1 MVATILF
8 YVFAGLAI
16 LGAVMVIAHRNP
28 IYSALSLI
36 LTLFA
41 LAGIYV
47 LLMAHFIA
55 IVHIAV
61 YAGAI
66 MVLFLFVIMLLNIR
80 IEEKAPGAFRYMI
93 LIAAPMV
100 VILFYELATVVFKAF
115 SRAPVKQ
122 TNVGSVESIGN
133 ALFSQYVLPFE
144 VTSVLLIVAMAGA
157 VYLAKRRLNTVKE

>member
-16 LGAVMVIAHRNP
+16 LGAVMVIVHRNP

-36 LTLFA
+36 LTLFS

-55 IVHIAV
+55 IVHLAV

-66 MVLFLFVIMLLNIR
+66 MVLFLFVIMLLNVR
-80 IEEKAPGAFRYMI
+80 IEEKAPGAFRYMVF
-93 LIAAPMV
+93 IAVPMV
-100 VILFYELATVVFKAF
+100 AILFYELARIAF
-115 SRAPVKQ
+115 VGFHRAPVKN
-122 TNVGSVESIGN
+122 TDVGSVESIGN

-144 VTSVLLIVAMAGA
+144 ITSIILIVAMAGA
-157 VYLAKRRLNTVKE
+157 VYLAKRRLDLAKD

>member
-16 LGAVMVIAHRNP
+16 LGAVMVITHRNP

-41 LAGIYV
+41 LAGI
-47 LLMAHFIA
+47 
-55 IVHIAV
+55 
-61 YAGAI
+61 
-66 MVLFLFVIMLLNIR
+66 
-80 IEEKAPGAFRYMI
+80 
-93 LIAAPMV
+93 
-100 VILFYELATVVFKAF
+100 
-115 SRAPVKQ
+115 
-122 TNVGSVESIGN
+122 
-133 ALFSQYVLPFE
+133 YVLPFE